1 MNWRI
6 AVPIKIAEL
15 ARPFKQRVNGDR
27 PRLFRRCF
35 SNDARE
41 NSAPRTLNLAGVHS
55 ARCEKK
61 LLHPHLGAATP
72 MRLLAPS
79 LPHRHLLHQGL
90 MQMIECRIFIR
101 EAPERNY
108 HPPLLFGRLGDGQRF
123 RRDELIWALASDGRR
138 WHRRQRVTAE
148 IFEARIVPDLAESA
162 HTGCGAAVLVG

>member
-1 MNWRI
+1 MNRRI

-15 ARPFKQRVNGDR
+15 ARPFKQRVHGDR
-27 PRLFRRCF
+27 PCLFRRCF

-72 MRLLAPS
+72 MQLLAPS

-90 MQMIECRIFIR
+90 VQMIECRIFIR
-101 EAPERNY
+101 EAPEGIITPRC
-108 HPPLLFGRLGDGQRF
+108 FSG
-123 RRDELIWALASDGRR
+123 ALE
-138 WHRRQRVTAE
+138 TANG
-148 IFEARIVPDLAESA
+148 FAGMS
-162 HTGCGAAVLVG
+162 